1 MISSW
6 KLNLKSLM
14 LSSQDEITQLKKVQQ
29 TQLWQMQSKLWRWD
43 DFSKAGKGWWVE
55 DSVSS
60 CLLILLKKFSN
71 ECSLKMPAQSFKTI
85 SRLNSIYICTKTL
98 SYYNHPSKLCKDMQN
113 AKTTC
118 KLKSIIV
125 SRCNIDCWWPI
136 HLNNGQ
142 IEFRM

>member
-6 KLNLKSLM
+6 KLNPKSSM

-29 TQLWQMQSKLWRWD
+29 TQLWQMQSKLWRWGD
-43 DFSKAGKGWWVE
+43 SSKAGKGSWVE

-113 AKTTC
+113 AKITC
-118 KLKSIIV
+118 KPKSRIV
-125 SRCNIDCWWPI
+125 FRCNIECWL
-136 HLNNGQ
+136 HVYLNNGQ
-142 IEFRM
+142 SEFRM